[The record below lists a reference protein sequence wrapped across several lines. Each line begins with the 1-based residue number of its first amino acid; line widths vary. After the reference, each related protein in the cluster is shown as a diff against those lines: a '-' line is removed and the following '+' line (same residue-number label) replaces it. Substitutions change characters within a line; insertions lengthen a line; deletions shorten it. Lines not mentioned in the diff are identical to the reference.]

1 SFRKKTIKR
10 LTKESAADIRDSM
23 DGAGEK
29 ELGTDTNRASGKPVE
44 KEVRTYSSPF
54 KKGQTVLYG
63 GAKYKVQVPNAKA
76 DLVGIVPMSGG
87 KVDLVRSSKLKLVEQ
102 KLVEAKSLEEIK
114 SKIGAEVDYVDVKPY
129 SHNII
134 GLLLQ
139 MAATHYGNDA
149 ANELIDYFELEE
161 LGWSKITESS
171 KLAKDLVVGDTVE
184 LSGATRVTVKE
195 VTKLKSGEIQFKG
208 MADDKEKTYN
218 FKPERKLNLKESM
231 LNEVKGHHVLF
242 TGFRDKELGR
252 LVDEKGGNVQS
263 NWNKKTS
270 LVVAKDPNSQSGKA
284 KKAREAGISVISR
297 EQLKD
302 RLLGLKEAED
312 YSSAARMPLIDPG
325 ERPTRGQTVH
335 GDRERPA
342 RGQTVHGGRERR
354 GETVRGGHVVDELLD
369 AIAKAIPF
377 IGYTASVEKITDR
390 LDYAFRKVAGVDWH
404 DWRKS
409 PRGVREA
416 ATATDSYAAD
426 NMEDLNKQVTSDDL
440 EKLGKEAEKAVSGD
454 EIDTLAHSHSNIQD
468 EMSSDDVGNIGGTT
482 LKVPADIK
490 SKLGGKIDELRKNA
504 ELVRTRDGALA
515 DWQDR
520 TANFFDGLLT
530 RLNHGSDENV
540 KMAAVEAQRVTSP
553 MRYELPS
560 EVWDFFVRG
569 GKMRSLSDHFKEVKR
584 NG

>member
-1 SFRKKTIKR
+1 MNLKNLEDTMRLAGVPRSFRKKTIKR
-10 LTKESAADIRDSM
+10 LKENATDIKDSM
-23 DGAGEK
+23 GGAGEK
-29 ELGTDTNRASGKPVE
+29 ELGVDTNRAGGKGVE
-44 KEVRTYSSPF
+44 KEVKTYSSSF
-54 KKGQTVLYG
+54 KKGQIVLYG

-76 DLVGIVPMSGG
+76 DFVGIVPMTGG

-102 KLVEAKSLEEIK
+102 KLVEAKSLEEIRA
-114 SKIGAEVDYVDVKPY
+114 KIEKEVDYVDVKPY

-139 MAATHYGNDA
+139 MASEEYGKETAND
-149 ANELIDYFELEE
+149 LIDEFGLED
-161 LGWSKITESS
+161 LGWNKVTESS
-171 KLAKDLVVGDTVE
+171 KLAKDLVVGDIVQ
-184 LSGATRVTVKE
+184 LSGAARVTVKE
-195 VTKLKSGEIQFKG
+195 VTELKSGEIQFKG
-208 MADDKEKTYN
+208 MADDKENTYN

-231 LNEVKGHHVLF
+231 LLNEVKGHHVLF

-252 LVDEKGGNVQS
+252 LVDEKGGNTQS

-302 RLLGLKEAED
+302 RLLGLKEAEE
-312 YSSAARMPLIDPG
+312 YSSAARMPLIDPD
-325 ERPTRGQTVH
+325 ERPRGQ
-335 GDRERPA
+335 
-342 RGQTVHGGRERR
+342 
-354 GETVRGGHVVDELLD
+354 TVRGGHVVDELLD
-369 AIAKAIPF
+369 AVAKAIPF
-377 IGYTASVEKITDR
+377 IGYTASVEEIKDR
-390 LDYAFRKVAGVDWH
+390 LDEAFRKVAGVDWT

-440 EKLGKEAEKAVSGD
+440 EKLGKEAEKAVGGD
-454 EIDTLAHSHSNIQD
+454 EIDTLANNHSNTQD
-468 EMSSDDVGNIGGTT
+468 EMSSDDVGNIGGTK

-490 SKLGGKIDELRKNA
+490 SKLNGKIDELRKNA

-530 RLNHGSDENV
+530 RLNQGSDENV

-553 MRYELPS
+553 MRHELPS